1 MSLYKRVFPYV
12 LAGAALVMPSC
23 ASQKNVT
30 IPTTA
35 TVVNITDYIYLDQNG
50 DGAVDN
56 CLYINGKK
64 QDNNQCYFH
73 DYIQIGDTLKF
84 RTSNKR
90 LLNLNASGPCPNVL
104 LDSVNNRSFEDLE
117 KLYKQNKMRAE
128 IGRSRQR

>member
-1 MSLYKRVFPYV
+1 MYKEV
-12 LAGAALVMPSC
+12 LLMLSGAGLITSC
-23 ASQKNVT
+23 APVS
-30 IPTTA
+30 
-35 TVVNITDYIYLDQNG
+35 NITKPVAARVVYITKYHYLDQNG